1 MAYALYGQTT
11 RSHRIAASARF
22 AGVADE
28 DVVQATCVMGETNK
42 SATYLKEKNPFGK
55 VPCLENV
62 ERGTA
67 AFESNAIARYFATVG
82 SSGASIYPKDA
93 WTRARIDG
101 WMDSFNVVD
110 VCGPHWLY
118 PIVGIG
124 AARGIVY
131 DEKKESEA
139 KKTVADFMAAVEA
152 YLVANEVMFLV
163 DNTLTLA
170 DIVGASGLSNVYC
183 YLVARSEWEA
193 KYPKLLRWI

>member
-28 DVVQATCVMGETNK
+28 DVVQAACVMGETNK

-131 DEKKESEA
+131 DEKKGFLYFNEDGKERGWGDGGLFA
-139 KKTVADFMAAVEA
+139 KLQGAPELTQSDF
-152 YLVANEVMFLV
+152 
-163 DNTLTLA
+163 T
-170 DIVGASGLSNVYC
+170 IV
-183 YLVARSEWEA
+183 
-193 KYPKLLRWI
+193 